1 MRKGNSKQINKINE
15 DDKEKNSIYHE
26 DDDTVTMFNNKKNF
40 ESNNANRRERK
51 TKYNNYNSIRDES
64 NNKQFSTADNT
75 LSINNND
82 NNLPNLLEQHN
93 NNISREK
100 MKTMIKNKNN
110 MIYHTKDSTKENN
123 NRNINNNTNENIKK
137 NNNENIGKN
146 INISND
152 MNNIEYNDADEIL
165 SFKEKIEKVILSLE
179 MKTDEIMYIKGFNI
193 FDESKIIILRKLKFR
208 KKLAIIKLSELIKR
222 KRGKKNRRKNNI
234 ILF

>member
-1 MRKGNSKQINKINE
+1 MRKGNSKQINKTNE
-15 DDKEKNSIYHE
+15 NDKEKNSIYQE
-26 DDDTVTMFNNKKNF
+26 DDDAVTMFNNEKNL
-40 ESNNANRRERK
+40 ESNNANHRERK
-51 TKYNNYNSIRDES
+51 TKKNNYNSIRDK
-64 NNKQFSTADNT
+64 NDNKIFSTADNT
-75 LSINNND
+75 LSINNKD

-110 MIYHTKDSTKENN
+110 MIYHTKDSIKENN

-137 NNNENIGKN
+137 NNNENIGEN

-165 SFKEKIEKVILSLE
+165 SFKEKIEKIILSLE

-222 KRGKKNRRKNNI
+222 KREKKTEEKAI
-234 ILF
+234 